1 MVLNLTPILK
11 VALKVLKTLKGQKK
25 RGGGGKSQS
34 ELNSNEKDR
43 VILQKPKLML
53 FINRFQ

>member
-25 RGGGGKSQS
+25 GGGGKPQS

>member
-25 RGGGGKSQS
+25 RGEGGKPQS